1 MNDYP
6 DSFQYEKQFE
16 VLSFQIDPGGLLRWS
31 AMADLL
37 QEIAWKHADSKDF
50 GQNLFD
56 QGYHW
61 ILSRMTIQVEKLPS
75 WGEVITVKTAGR
87 GINKLFA
94 LREFLVEDVAGNILA
109 TAMSAW
115 LLLDSNSKRP
125 KRPDDILPA
134 SLFPPQQ
141 KLLPEKIAM
150 PVQVTEGQDFIVRPS
165 DLDMN
170 NHVNNVSYIRW
181 VEDFCGANDIRFSEM
196 LINYLAEASLHQT
209 VCLFMTASAENQLVI
224 TGSVA
229 DKPVFVARVKPITS
243 SGTKENLP
251 DPS

>member
-1 MNDYP
+1 MTESP
-6 DSFQYEKQFE
+6 SSFQYEKKFE
-16 VLSFQIDPGGLLRWS
+16 VLSFQIDPQGHLRWS
-31 AMADLL
+31 ALGDLM

-61 ILSRMTIQVEKLPS
+61 VLSRISIQVRQFPS
-75 WGEVITVKTAGR
+75 WGEVVTVKTAGR

-94 LREFLVEDVAGNILA
+94 LREFLVEDLAGNILA

-125 KRPDDILPA
+125 QRPNEILPA
-134 SLFPPQQ
+134 ELFPPQV
-141 KLLPEKIAM
+141 KLLPEKLTPPKSM
-150 PVQVTEGQDFIVRPS
+150 EKGQTFVVRPS

-181 VEDFCGANDIRFSEM
+181 VEDFCAASGIQFSGLE
-196 LINYLAEASLHQT
+196 INYLAEALLNET
-209 VCLFMTASAENQLVI
+209 VAIYMAEEEDNRIVLIGSINDKTVFIARITAN
-224 TGSVA
+224 
-229 DKPVFVARVKPITS
+229 
-243 SGTKENLP
+243 
-251 DPS
+251 